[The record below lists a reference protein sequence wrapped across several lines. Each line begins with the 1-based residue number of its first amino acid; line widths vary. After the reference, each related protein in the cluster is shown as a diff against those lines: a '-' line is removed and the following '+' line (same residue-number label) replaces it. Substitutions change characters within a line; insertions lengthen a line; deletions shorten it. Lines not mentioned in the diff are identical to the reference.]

1 MMIHVQISSEQPCF
15 KTAYPRLLGGVTGY
29 TYYLA
34 MDFHP
39 VTSGEMVV
47 GGSTSDT
54 AITSSSVAAEG
65 PLPLAVYIKQ
75 GGAYLWR
82 KYFYT
87 GLTGIGHDY
96 ISAIKFLNNNG
107 AKIIAAFS
115 SVANTKNANLLFASL
130 NPSDGVITKTY
141 SYAPAPPGY
150 SKPSIKPGG
159 LLYEATSE
167 DVYVA
172 GQFESKWTFLKFSIS
187 SSTTVSPN
195 FYNTLGASAY
205 SKAHAVEID
214 RANSRLFVSGQY
226 DTASN

>member
-1 MMIHVQISSEQPCF
+1 
-15 KTAYPRLLGGVTGY
+15 
-29 TYYLA
+29 

-54 AITSSSVAAEG
+54 GITSSSVAAEV
-65 PLPLAVYIKQ
+65 PLPLAVYIRE

-82 KYFYT
+82 KYFY
-87 GLTGIGHDY
+87 GMGHDF

-115 SVANTKNANLLFASL
+115 SSEANTKNANLLFATL
-130 NPSDGVITKTY
+130 NPSNGDIIKTY
-141 SYAPAPPGY
+141 SYAPPSSAY
-150 SKPSIKPGG
+150 SNPRIKPGA
-159 LLYEATSE
+159 LLYEYEDPSE

-172 GQFESKWTFLKFSIS
+172 GQFELKWTFFKFST
-187 SSTTVSPN
+187 STTPPVSPN
-195 FYNTLGASAY
+195 FYYTLGASAY
-205 SKAHAVEID
+205 SKAYAVEID

-226 DTASN
+226 DNSASA

>member
-1 MMIHVQISSEQPCF
+1 
-15 KTAYPRLLGGVTGY
+15 
-29 TYYLA
+29 

-54 AITSSSVAAEG
+54 AITSSSVAAER
-65 PLPLAVYIKQ
+65 PLPLAVYIRQ

-87 GLTGIGHDY
+87 GITGQGHDY

-107 AKIIAAFS
+107 AKIIAGFS
-115 SVANTKNANLLFASL
+115 SSVTNTKNSNLLFATL
-130 NPSDGVITKTY
+130 NPSDGEIIKTY
-141 SYAPAPPGY
+141 SYAPTPPAY

-172 GQFESKWTFLKFSIS
+172 GQFESKWTFLKFST
-187 SSTTVSPN
+187 SSTTPVSPN
-195 FYNTLGASAY
+195 FYYTLGASAY
-205 SKAHAVEID
+205 SRAHAVEID

-226 DTASN
+226 DAASN